1 MDLFQSY
8 LSQLITQDYKSYVM
22 LPTLLCDPRR
32 NVPQQ
37 GINIKGYT
45 RHFNLALASSPQPQ
59 CCGLQSPNM
68 TITHV
73 GTTLLCQTWSFTEGL
88 KPGHHVRE

>member
-1 MDLFQSY
+1 
-8 LSQLITQDYKSYVM
+8 
-22 LPTLLCDPRR
+22 
-32 NVPQQ
+32 
-37 GINIKGYT
+37 
-45 RHFNLALASSPQPQ
+45 
-59 CCGLQSPNM
+59 M